1 MIDIKELEHLAP
13 MANEMLSGLHAD
25 EAMKRRILF
34 AANEKTKRRA
44 PMPRL
49 VPALCCAALAIACV
63 SAFAPR
69 LSSTAV
75 DAAATPMPVSIDSIA
90 AGGEQV
96 APMTRMADVSGT
108 ARVRAAGGGSESL
121 FASASGDIP
130 LVAVNGAV
138 YRMLSAPASVRGEAL
153 TLAQFAELSN
163 RILEKRKNA

>member
-69 LSSTAV
+69 LSGTAV
-75 DAAATPMPVSIDSIA
+75 DATATMSTSKGCSRAATAVPTPPKPRMS
-90 AGGEQV
+90 
-96 APMTRMADVSGT
+96 TRRS
-108 ARVRAAGGGSESL
+108 ARLG
-121 FASASGDIP
+121 
-130 LVAVNGAV
+130 
-138 YRMLSAPASVRGEAL
+138 
-153 TLAQFAELSN
+153 
-163 RILEKRKNA
+163 EKRARRCFLPVT

>member
-34 AANEKTKRRA
+34 AANEKAKRRA

-69 LSSTAV
+69 LSGTAV

-90 AGGEQV
+90 AGGEQT
-96 APMTRMADVSGT
+96 APMTRVADVSGT
-108 ARVRAAGGGSESL
+108 ARVRAAGG
-121 FASASGDIP
+121 
-130 LVAVNGAV
+130 
-138 YRMLSAPASVRGEAL
+138 APPDPPSPTPPRIRKPARTPAPTL
-153 TLAQFAELSN
+153 TNCPSTAN
-163 RILEKRKNA
+163 

>member
-69 LSSTAV
+69 LSGTAV

-90 AGGEQV
+90 AGGEQA

-108 ARVRAAGGGSESL
+108 ARVRATTIIS
-121 FASASGDIP
+121 
-130 LVAVNGAV
+130 
-138 YRMLSAPASVRGEAL
+138 
-153 TLAQFAELSN
+153 
-163 RILEKRKNA
+163 

>member
-34 AANEKTKRRA
+34 AANEKNKRRA
-44 PMPRL
+44 PLPRL

-75 DAAATPMPVSIDSIA
+75 DAAATPMPVSIHSIA
-90 AGGEQV
+90 AGGEQA

-108 ARVRAAGGGSESL
+108 ARVRAVGGGSESL

-138 YRMLSAPASVRGEAL
+138 YRMLSTPASVRGDLLGSAVG
-153 TLAQFAELSN
+153 TVSTATD
-163 RILEKRKNA
+163 